1 MIRLASSAA
10 CLCAALLLA
19 ACGAAPEP
27 AAQARDERGAHGGR
41 LLASGAVQLE
51 VSIFEDGVP
60 PQFRL
65 YATAGG
71 KPIPPEQLQ
80 ATVELRRVT
89 GIAGGVVDRHSFAA
103 HDDYLVS
110 AAEVYEPH
118 SFDVSVRLEHAGK
131 TYQWQYASPEA
142 RTEMAPAV
150 AAAAD
155 LTAASA
161 GPGVIAEQLLLYGRI
176 VPDAER
182 QRLVHAR
189 FPGPVRSV
197 AVRVGDSV
205 RAGQELATIESNE
218 SLQTYA
224 VTAPS
229 SGVISARHV
238 NVGERAGDGPLLA
251 IADYSA
257 VWAELAVFP
266 RDRLRLGVGQSVQ
279 VRSAEGPLRGAGSIR
294 QLVPATSG
302 SSTALVRVAL
312 DNRGGQWA
320 PGQFVE
326 GQVAV
331 ASHRVPLI
339 VPLTSLQRVRDWDVV
354 FVKEGEI
361 YQALPV
367 MLGRRDSDSVE
378 ILEGLSPG
386 ALVVTGNSYLV
397 KADIEKSGATHDH

>member
-1 MIRLASSAA
+1 MIRLA
-10 CLCAALLLA
+10 CAAIGLSATLLLA
-19 ACGAAPEP
+19 ACGTAPEP
-27 AAQARDERGAHGGR
+27 AEPERDARGAHGGR
-41 LLASGAVQLE
+41 LLESGDLQLE
-51 VSIFEDGVP
+51 ISIFEAGVP

-65 YATAGG
+65 YATIGG
-71 KPIPPEQLQ
+71 KPVTPQQLQ
-80 ATVELRRVT
+80 ASIELRRVT
-89 GIAGGVVDRHSFAA
+89 GIAGGVVDSHQFVARE
-103 HDDYLVS
+103 DYLVS

-142 RTEMAPAV
+142 QVAIDPAV
-150 AAAAD
+150 AAAAE
-155 LTAASA
+155 LTTTEA
-161 GPGVIAEQLLLYGRI
+161 GPGVIADQLLLYGRI

-182 QRLVHAR
+182 QRQVHAR

-205 RAGQELATIESNE
+205 RAGQQLATIESNE

-224 VTAPS
+224 VIAPV
-229 SGVISARHV
+229 SGVVSARHV
-238 NVGERAGDGPLLA
+238 NVGESAGDGPLFA

-266 RDRLRLGVGQSVQ
+266 RDRARLRVGQSVE
-279 VRSAEGPLRGAGSIR
+279 VRAAEGVQRATGGIRHLAVAGGA
-294 QLVPATSG
+294 L
-302 SSTALVRVAL
+302 TALAHVTL
-312 DNRGGQWA
+312 DNSGGQWT

-331 ASHRVPLI
+331 ASHRLPL
-339 VPLTSLQRVRDWDVV
+339 VLPLASLQRVRDWDVV
-354 FVKEGEI
+354 FVNQGET

-367 MLGRRDSDSVE
+367 VLGRRDSNSVE
-378 ILEGLSPG
+378 ILEGLQPG
-386 ALVVTGNSYLV
+386 ARVVTGNSYLV